1 MLLKRQQAN
10 YNLIDLITPTG
21 GLTFERNKIYFGSRY
36 CKIYTIAHYPSN
48 IEMKWLGN
56 LVSNTG
62 AIFSIN
68 IEPTDNA
75 ELIDSLDSRI
85 RDASGLAQISK
96 NESSRQMREQEI
108 KEASEIINRMIQNN
122 EVVSYLTIY
131 ILVSAEEKEELKIKC
146 KEVESE
152 VQHQKLKI
160 RNLTNYLQLSGF
172 KAVAPFFTIQTD
184 LSKKFKRNILTSSFT
199 GGFLFNTDTFTD
211 EGGYY
216 WGVNQNGGI
225 IIFNLWQQDVMR
237 GNSNMFVVGSSGSGK
252 SMAVKHMILNEIPTT
267 KILIIDAEN
276 EYSYLCK
283 NLNGKIIECDGIENG
298 GILNPLQVRIN
309 RDDKTGNNALSLHF
323 QFLETFFQILYP
335 TLTEIEFSKLD
346 LIFENLY
353 KKFGITKSTD
363 ISKLKN
369 TDFPILEDLYY
380 FIENENKQSKN
391 EIYEKLLA
399 LIRPIAIGQASSIWN
414 GYTNIEIDTRVTVFN
429 TSTMQKFQIQ
439 YKRAQYYNI
448 LSYAWDILSKNIQE
462 KTMLIADECHI
473 LVDPNIPQTLEYIR
487 YISKMARK
495 HNSSICVITQSIE
508 DFLNEKIKLY
518 GQSLLANATNKL
530 FFKSDGKDLKD
541 IVSTFNLTEQEE
553 KMLLNA
559 KVGECLF
566 MCGTRKIYMAFKLF
580 KYELEMIDSKF
591 IKDRSYD

>member
-1 MLLKRQQAN
+1 MKKQETN

-36 CKIYTIAHYPSN
+36 CKVYTIVHYPSN
-48 IEMKWLGN
+48 IELKWLGN

-108 KEASEIINRMIQNN
+108 HEASEIINRMIQNN

-131 ILVSAEEKEELKIKC
+131 ILVSAEEKEELKVKC

-160 RNLTNYLQLSGF
+160 RNLTNYLQMSGF

-199 GGFLFNTDTFTD
+199 GGFLFNTDTFID

-216 WGVNQNGGI
+216 WGVNQNNGI

-267 KILIIDAEN
+267 KILIIDPEN

-283 NLNGKIIECDGIENG
+283 KLNGKVIECDGIDNG
-298 GILNPLQVRIN
+298 GVLNPLQVRAN
-309 RDDKTGNNALSLHF
+309 RDDETGNNALSLHF

-335 TLTEIEFSKLD
+335 SLTEIEFSKLD
-346 LIFENLY
+346 LIFEKLY
-353 KKFGITKSTD
+353 KKFGITKNTD

-380 FIENENKQSKN
+380 FIENENKKSQD

-414 GYTNIEIDTRVTVFN
+414 GYTNIEVDTRITVFN

-448 LSYAWDILSKNIQE
+448 LSYAWDILSKDIKE
-462 KTMLIADECHI
+462 RTMLVADECHI
-473 LVDPNIPQTLEYIR
+473 LVDPNIPQTLEYVR

-495 HNSSICVITQSIE
+495 HNSSICVISQSIE

-530 FFKSDGKDLKD
+530 FFKCDGKDLKD

-566 MCGTRKIYMAFKLF
+566 MCGTRKLYMIFKLF
-580 KYELEMIDSKF
+580 EYELEMIDSKF
-591 IKDRSYD
+591 VKDSKYD

>member
-1 MLLKRQQAN
+1 VLVKKQETN

-75 ELIDSLDSRI
+75 ELIDDLDSRI

-108 KEASEIINRMIQNN
+108 HEASEIINRMIQNN

-131 ILVSAEEKEELKIKC
+131 ILVSAEEKEDLKVKC

-160 RNLTNYLQLSGF
+160 RNLTNYLQMSGF
-172 KAVAPFFTIQTD
+172 KAVAPFFTIQAD

-199 GGFLFNTDTFTD
+199 GGFLFNTDTFID

-225 IIFNLWQQDVMR
+225 IIFNLWQQDLMR
-237 GNSNMFVVGSSGSGK
+237 GNSNMLVVGSSGSGK

-283 NLNGKIIECDGIENG
+283 NLNGKVIECDGIDNG
-298 GILNPLQVRIN
+298 GVLNPLQVRVN
-309 RDDKTGNNALSLHF
+309 RDDETGNNALSLHF
-323 QFLETFFQILYP
+323 QFLETFFQILFP
-335 TLTEIEFSKLD
+335 SLTEIEFSKLD
-346 LIFENLY
+346 LIFEKLY
-353 KKFGITKSTD
+353 EKFGITKNTD

-380 FIENENKQSKN
+380 FIENENKKN
-391 EIYEKLLA
+391 QDEIYEKLLA

-448 LSYAWDILSKNIQE
+448 LSYAWDILSKDIRE
-462 KTMLIADECHI
+462 RTMLVADECHI
-473 LVDPNIPQTLEYIR
+473 LVDPNIPQTLEYVR

-530 FFKSDGKDLKD
+530 FFKCDGKDLKD

-566 MCGTRKIYMAFKLF
+566 MCGIRKLYMAFKLF
-580 KYELEMIDSKF
+580 DYELEMIDSKF
-591 IKDRSYD
+591 VKENV

>member
-1 MLLKRQQAN
+1 MKKQETN

-21 GLTFERNKIYFGSRY
+21 GLTFERNKLYFGSRY

-96 NESSRQMREQEI
+96 NESSRQMREKEVR
-108 KEASEIINRMIQNN
+108 EASEIINRMIQNN

-146 KEVESE
+146 KEVESQ

-160 RNLTNYLQLSGF
+160 RNLTNYLQKSAF
-172 KAVAPFFTIQTD
+172 KAVAPFFSLQTD

-199 GGFLFNTDTFTD
+199 GGFLFNTDTFID

-225 IIFNLWQQDVMR
+225 IIFNLWKQDLMR

-252 SMAVKHMILNEIPTT
+252 SMAVKHMILNEIPST
-267 KILIIDAEN
+267 KILIIDPEN

-283 NLNGKIIECDGIENG
+283 NLNGKVIECDGIDNG
-298 GILNPLQVRIN
+298 GVLNPLQVRVN
-309 RDDKTGNNALSLHF
+309 RDDETGNNALSLHF
-323 QFLETFFQILYP
+323 QFLETFFQILFP
-335 TLTEIEFSKLD
+335 SLTEVEFSKLD
-346 LIFENLY
+346 LIFEKLY
-353 KKFGITKSTD
+353 KKFGITKNTD

-380 FIENENKQSKN
+380 FIESENKKN
-391 EIYEKLLA
+391 QDEIYEKLLA

-414 GYTNIEIDTRVTVFN
+414 GYTNIEVDTRVTVFN

-448 LSYAWDILSKNIQE
+448 LSYAWDILSKDIKE
-462 KTMLIADECHI
+462 RTMLVADECHI
-473 LVDPNIPQTLEYIR
+473 LVDPNIPQTLEYVR

-495 HNSSICVITQSIE
+495 HNSSICVISQSIE

-530 FFKSDGKDLKD
+530 FFKCDGKDLKD

-566 MCGTRKIYMAFKLF
+566 MCGTRKLYMFFKLF
-580 KYELEMIDSKF
+580 DYELEMIDSKF
-591 IKDRSYD
+591 IKESSYD

>member
-1 MLLKRQQAN
+1 VKRQQPN

-96 NESSRQMREQEI
+96 SESSRQMREQEI

-391 EIYEKLLA
+391 GIYEKLLA

-448 LSYAWDILSKNIQE
+448 LSYAWDILSKNTQE

-580 KYELEMIDSKF
+580 QYELEMIDSKF
-591 IKDRSYD
+591 VKDSKYD

>member
-1 MLLKRQQAN
+1 MKKQQAN

-448 LSYAWDILSKNIQE
+448 LSYAWDILSKNTQE

-580 KYELEMIDSKF
+580 QYELEMIDSKF
-591 IKDRSYD
+591 SKDRSYD

>member
-1 MLLKRQQAN
+1 MKRQQTN

-172 KAVAPFFTIQTD
+172 KAVAPFFTIRTD

-369 TDFPILEDLYY
+369 RDFPILEDLYY
-380 FIENENKQSKN
+380 FIENENKQNKN
-391 EIYEKLLA
+391 GIYEKLLA

-448 LSYAWDILSKNIQE
+448 LSYAWDILSKNPQE

-580 KYELEMIDSKF
+580 QYELEMIDSKF
-591 IKDRSYD
+591 SKDRSYD